1 MSAFSCKS
9 AGVEDLTQHCI
20 DALQRNCDLHA
31 CIFVR
36 CQQIYH
42 ARWLQHLF
50 PELGQDLQERA
61 YGSDCRLYIP
71 EEKRVNWEVI
81 KGTVFD
87 EFVIA
92 HTVGWWCAPCCATP
106 AACCSRCHIKPS
118 SSSALRSTTGCAT
131 YHGLQL
137 PACFCC

>member
-1 MSAFSCKS
+1 MS
-9 AGVEDLTQHCI
+9 
-20 DALQRNCDLHA
+20 
-31 CIFVR
+31 
-36 CQQIYH
+36 

-92 HTVGWWCAPCCATP
+92 HTVGWWCAPCCDSSAAYCSHCRITP
-106 AACCSRCHIKPS
+106 C
-118 SSSALRSTTGCAT
+118 SSSAQHCRTGF
-131 YHGLQL
+131 
-137 PACFCC
+137 PACNEVQLLACYCC

>member
-1 MSAFSCKS
+1 VAYDSAQQALRTLHGNALIHVSSTATCKHVMPGSMALWLRGHTPS
-9 AGVEDLTQHCI
+9 A
-20 DALQRNCDLHA
+20 RS
-31 CIFVR
+31 
-36 CQQIYH
+36 
-42 ARWLQHLF
+42 LQHLF

-92 HTVGWWCAPCCATP
+92 HTVGWWCAFLMMQPLSHFTMQGSLLRFNCQ
-106 AACCSRCHIKPS
+106 
-118 SSSALRSTTGCAT
+118 SALAAVAT
-131 YHGLQL
+131 
-137 PACFCC
+137 C

>member
-1 MSAFSCKS
+1 MNQQAASTLHSVASLQNRSTASCTHAILCSGDNPSALS
-9 AGVEDLTQHCI
+9 
-20 DALQRNCDLHA
+20 
-31 CIFVR
+31 
-36 CQQIYH
+36 
-42 ARWLQHLF
+42 LQHLF

-92 HTVGWWCAPCCATP
+92 HTVGWWCAPCCATL
-106 AACCSRCHIKPS
+106 AAHCSHCHLTPCS
-118 SSSALRSTTGCAT
+118 NSALHSTIG
-131 YHGLQL
+131 
-137 PACFCC
+137 